1 LLAAAA
7 GHGDDATTA
16 TTTMQRQRQLTMH
29 ENKSNNNNNSDNRFG
44 GTSVEAAPADILGFQ
59 QPPPPPPPGMPMNC
73 VEVDKGVVETYG
85 ITTTQAPIL
94 STTTTPA
101 SINKYYPLYLFDFTK
116 GTCTNNGHEPS
127 EYTATDASAMN
138 YINKVAKTTK
148 YVLYEPLV
156 FLRRVMAT
164 A

>member
-1 LLAAAA
+1 
-7 GHGDDATTA
+7 
-16 TTTMQRQRQLTMH
+16 
-29 ENKSNNNNNSDNRFG
+29 
-44 GTSVEAAPADILGFQ
+44 
-59 QPPPPPPPGMPMNC
+59 MNC

-101 SINKYYPLYLFDFTK
+101 LFDFTK